1 MGRKRSRTTEKNSA
15 NSNQNQSSISCP
27 DPESITAQRLT
38 NTDSEEKVMVQKQQF
53 CMSPAPFDEDSFAQ
67 EERDSID
74 YSIKITTEMIKKSEV
89 PRRVRVYADGIYDL
103 FHQGHARMLMQ
114 AKNVFPGTEVYL
126 LVGVCSDELTNRRK
140 GKTVMDE
147 DERYEAIRHCRY
159 VDEVVK
165 NAPWSL
171 DDDFLDKHKIDFV
184 AHDELPYTVGGGT
197 DVYAHLKARGM
208 FVATQRT
215 EGVSTS
221 DVVARIV
228 KDYDMYVRRNL
239 QRGYTRK
246 DLNISFLRENR
257 MKLKSKVDEVKTQ
270 TKEFINRQTDAII
283 HNVEETSKD
292 VINKFLGMFGHPEW
306 NVDTFWNNS
315 KRRITQALSPSNSRE
330 GTPEPDEGAESTD
343 DDLDDNIANQEAVET
358 LDAGEPSNKKRRS
371 C

>member
-1 MGRKRSRTTEKNSA
+1 MGRKRARTSAKGTED
-15 NSNQNQSSISCP
+15 QNQSSINCP
-27 DPESITAQRLT
+27 DPDSIRPQTLPNA
-38 NTDSEEKVMVQKQQF
+38 DEKVMVQKQQF
-53 CMSPAPFDEDSFAQ
+53 CLSPAPFDDDPVAQ
-67 EERDSID
+67 EERESID
-74 YSIKITTEMIKKSEV
+74 YSIKITTDMIDKSEV
-89 PRRVRVYADGIYDL
+89 PRRIRVYADGIYDL
-103 FHQGHARMLMQ
+103 FHQGHARQLMQ

-126 LVGVCSDELTNRRK
+126 LVGVCSDELTHRRK

-147 DERYEAIRHCRY
+147 DERYEAVRHCRY

-171 DDDFLDKHKIDFV
+171 DDEFLDKHKIDFV
-184 AHDELPYTVGGGT
+184 AHDELPYTTGSGT
-197 DVYAHLKARGM
+197 DVYAHLKAKGM

-246 DLNISFLRENR
+246 ELNISFLREKR
-257 MKLKSKVDEVKTQ
+257 MKLNNKVDEVKNQ

-306 NVDTFWNNS
+306 NIEHFWNNS
-315 KRRITQALSPSNSRE
+315 KRRITAALSPSNSRE
-330 GTPEPDEGAESTD
+330 GTPEPDEDADESDETH
-343 DDLDDNIANQEAVET
+343 DNLVQSAKILE
-358 LDAGEPSNKKRRS
+358 GEPSKKKRRS
-371 C
+371 NL